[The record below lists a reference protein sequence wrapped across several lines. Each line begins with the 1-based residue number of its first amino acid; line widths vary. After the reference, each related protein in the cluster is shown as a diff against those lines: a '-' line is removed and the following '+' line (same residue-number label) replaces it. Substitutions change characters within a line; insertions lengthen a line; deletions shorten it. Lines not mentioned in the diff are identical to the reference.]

1 MKRTILSVL
10 IAGVF
15 AGVGTSAMARD
26 TPAGNQSPDSTR
38 VGSPD
43 TVSGNNPASATEP
56 VTATPGAHVED
67 VKGRASDL
75 QAQAGNVK
83 PDWAQ
88 IRRGS
93 KITNSEVRSSQGQ
106 KLGTIR
112 DTVID
117 PSTGR
122 VTYVV
127 VGMGN
132 KYHPV
137 PWSALRWNKDHYV
150 VGMDAEQMR
159 SSPSF
164 ESQKW
169 PDMSNEAWHN
179 DTYRY
184 YNQRP
189 YWGDRSAASDIER
202 DDNLNTN
209 R

>member
-1 MKRTILSVL
+1 
-10 IAGVF
+10 
-15 AGVGTSAMARD
+15 MAAD
-26 TPAGNQSPDSTR
+26 TTNKPADS
-38 VGSPD
+38 
-43 TVSGNNPASATEP
+43 NNPATAPEA
-56 VTATPGAHVED
+56 VTSNPAARVED
-67 VKGRASDL
+67 VQGRKSDL
-75 QAQAGNVK
+75 QAQNIK

-137 PWSALRWNKDHYV
+137 PWSALRWDKDHYV
-150 VGMDAEQMR
+150 LAMDADRMR

-164 ESQKW
+164 ESNRW

-184 YNQRP
+184 YNQQP
-189 YWGDRSAASDIER
+189 YWGERDRSAASDIGR
-202 DDNLNTN
+202 DSDLETN

>member
-26 TPAGNQSPDSTR
+26 TTAGNQAADSAQ
-38 VGSPD
+38 VGGAP
-43 TVSGNNPASATEP
+43 ATEA
-56 VTATPGAHVED
+56 VTANPTTHVED

-75 QAQAGNVK
+75 QSQAGNVK

-88 IRRGS
+88 MRRGS

-137 PWSALRWNKDHYV
+137 PWSALRWDKDHYV
-150 VGMDAEQMR
+150 LAMDADQMK

-164 ESQKW
+164 DSQKW

-189 YWGDRSAASDIER
+189 YWGDRSAASDMDR
-202 DDNLNTN
+202 DDKFDAN

>member
-1 MKRTILSVL
+1 MKRTILSAL

-15 AGVGTSAMARD
+15 AGVGTSAMAGD
-26 TPAGNQSPDSTR
+26 KTTGNQPADSNTAAG
-38 VGSPD
+38 VEAV
-43 TVSGNNPASATEP
+43 TTNPA
-56 VTATPGAHVED
+56 AHVED

-75 QAQAGNVK
+75 QANLK

-137 PWSALRWNKDHYV
+137 PWSALRWDKDHYV
-150 VGMDAEQMR
+150 LAMDADRMR

-164 ESQKW
+164 DSQKW

-184 YNQRP
+184 YNQQP
-189 YWGDRSAASDIER
+189 YWSERDRSAASHVR
-202 DDNLNTN
+202 DDNLDPN

>member
-15 AGVGTSAMARD
+15 AGVGTPAMARD
-26 TPAGNQSPDSTR
+26 TTAGNQPVD
-38 VGSPD
+38 
-43 TVSGNNPASATEP
+43 NPASATEP
-56 VTATPGAHVED
+56 VTANPATHVED

-75 QAQAGNVK
+75 QAGNVK

-93 KITNSEVRSSQGQ
+93 KLTNSEVRSSQGQ

-132 KYHPV
+132 RYHPV
-137 PWSALRWNKDHYV
+137 PWSALRWDRDHYV
-150 VGMDAEQMR
+150 VAMDAEQMR

-164 ESQKW
+164 DGQKW

-179 DTYRY
+179 DNYRY

-189 YWGDRSAASDIER
+189 YWGDRSAESDIGR